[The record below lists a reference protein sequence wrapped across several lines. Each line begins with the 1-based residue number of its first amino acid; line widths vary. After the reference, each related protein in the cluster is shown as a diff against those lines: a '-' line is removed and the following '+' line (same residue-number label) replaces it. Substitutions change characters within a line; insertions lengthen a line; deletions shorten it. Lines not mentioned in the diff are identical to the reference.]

1 MHHIKKLI
9 LFILVFSFTLG
20 ESIPFRGKI
29 KEDLLGQR
37 IPLAFVNMVSNN
49 YNILPSQ
56 INPQRGSYMIIAP
69 DGVVNYLNDFVSFKN
84 SQGFDVYLIPL
95 SEAGGSAAEIK
106 SMITDRLMDCLLYT
120 SPSPRD

>member
-9 LFILVFSFTLG
+9 LFILVFSFTMG
-20 ESIPFRGKI
+20 ESISFRGKG
-29 KEDLLGQR
+29 KEDIIGQQ
-37 IPLAFVNMVSNN
+37 IPLSFINMVSNN

-69 DGVVNYLNDFVSFKN
+69 DGVVDYLGDFVSFKN

-106 SMITDRLMDCLLYT
+106 T
-120 SPSPRD
+120 